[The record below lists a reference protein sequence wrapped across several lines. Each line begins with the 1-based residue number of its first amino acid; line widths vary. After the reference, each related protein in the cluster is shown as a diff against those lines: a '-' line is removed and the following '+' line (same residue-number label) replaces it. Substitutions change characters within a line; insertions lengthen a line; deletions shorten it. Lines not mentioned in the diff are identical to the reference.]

1 MGRPDNALTP
11 SASYQKYENM
21 KRIFGILGILL
32 LLSMTMVACQD
43 FVEEPDQGL
52 LTTRS
57 AGADPTHYYWYNGE
71 KVALTLNNEYVNV
84 LLDKD
89 QGTPSNVSSMFEN
102 YQVQDVGVQ
111 SGNIIKLK
119 LAATAAASDFSQ
131 ITLNLRQHKQVK
143 QVLPFFNRG
152 SGEPVGTSDVFYL
165 KLKDAQDYMAL
176 KTLAAQKN
184 VEVVKEVPNMPLWYI
199 LSIENSS
206 FASAVEASNYFYET
220 GNFDDVDPAFMFR
233 FQPTATPND
242 PMFGQLWGL
251 KNNSYPGIDVNAT
264 AAWDI
269 TRGAG
274 AKVAVVDQGI
284 DPNHNDLKANFYSLS
299 YDAQSG
305 TSPSVYK
312 SGNTHGTHV
321 AGTVAAV
328 MNNNLQVV
336 GVAPQSKI
344 IRVSHDLY
352 ASSTIS
358 AELASGISW
367 AWQNGAD
374 VITNSWGDQGGAL
387 YGQLQSAILEQ
398 AIVNAM
404 TKGRNGLGCVVTFA
418 AGNRSPKMDYPG
430 TFHDDILTVGSIDSN
445 GSRSSFSG
453 YGTKLDVVAP
463 GNAIVST
470 LPNNGTGSMSGT
482 SMATPHVAGVAALV
496 ISQHPTYTRAQ
507 VVSAIEGSARKLTNY
522 KFTATSGRP
531 NGTWNDQ
538 VGYGLVDAFAAVN
551 YSGGGFVQFFD
562 QIVSV
567 NRTVQG
573 DAVETKNVTVS
584 NNAKLTI
591 IGTDKIILFEK
602 LNINHG
608 SKFEMRRQ

>member
-1 MGRPDNALTP
+1 
-11 SASYQKYENM
+11 M
-21 KRIFGILGILL
+21 KKIFGILGMLL
-32 LLSMTMVACQD
+32 LLSLTMVACQD
-43 FVEEPDQGL
+43 FVEEPDQGP

-57 AGADPTHYYWYNGE
+57 AGADPTLYYWYKGE

-84 LLDKD
+84 LVDKNT
-89 QGTPSNVSSMFEN
+89 GVAMNASSLFQN
-102 YQVQDVGVQ
+102 YQVQDDSLQ
-111 SGNIIKLK
+111 SGNLVKLR
-119 LAATAAASDFSQ
+119 LTAKSAASDYSQ
-131 ITLNLRQHKQVK
+131 IVNDLKQNKQVK
-143 QVLPFFNRG
+143 HVLPFFNRG
-152 SGEPVGTSDVFYL
+152 NAEPIGTSEIFYL
-165 KLKDAQDYMAL
+165 KLKDAQDYTAL
-176 KTLAAQKN
+176 QTLAAQKN

-206 FASAVEASNYFYET
+206 FESAVQASNYFYET

-233 FQPTATPND
+233 FKASAIPND
-242 PMFGQLWGL
+242 PMFGQQWGL
-251 KNNSYPGIDVNAT
+251 KNNSYSGIDVNAT

-269 TRGAG
+269 TKGAG

-284 DPNHNDLKANFYSLS
+284 DPNHNDLKANFYTLS

-312 SGNTHGTHV
+312 SANKHGTHV

-336 GVAPQSKI
+336 GVAPESKI

-358 AELASGISW
+358 SELAGGINW

-387 YGQLQSAILEQ
+387 YGQLHSTILEE

-418 AGNRSPKMDYPG
+418 AGNMSPVMDYPG
-430 TFHDDILTVGSIDSN
+430 NFNDNLLTVGSIDSN
-445 GSRSSFSG
+445 GSKSSFSG
-453 YGTKLDVVAP
+453 YGDKLDVVAP
-463 GNAIVST
+463 GASILST
-470 LPNNGTGSMSGT
+470 LPNNSTGTMSGT

-496 ISQHPTYTRAQ
+496 IAKHPTYTRLQ
-507 VVSAIEGSARKLTNY
+507 VVSAIEGSARKLSGYSFSNHT
-522 KFTATSGRP
+522 GRP
-531 NGTWNDQ
+531 NGTWNEQ
-538 VGYGLVDAFAAVN
+538 VGYGLVDAYAAIN
-551 YSGGGFVQFFD
+551 YTGDVVQFFD
-562 QIVSV
+562 QIVSS
-567 NRTVQG
+567 NLTVQG
-573 DAVETKNVTVS
+573 REVETKNVTVS
-584 NNAKLTI
+584 NNAKLTV
-591 IGTDKIILFEK
+591 IGGDKITLFEK

-608 SKFEMRRQ
+608 SKFEMRRE

>member
-1 MGRPDNALTP
+1 
-11 SASYQKYENM
+11 M
-21 KRIFGILGILL
+21 KKIFGILGILL
-32 LLSMTMVACQD
+32 LLSFTMVACQD
-43 FVEEPDQGL
+43 YVEELNQEPL
-52 LTTRS
+52 MTRS
-57 AGADPTHYYWYNGE
+57 ASADPTLYYWYKGE

-84 LLDKD
+84 LVDKNKWAAK
-89 QGTPSNVSSMFEN
+89 NVSSLTQN
-102 YQVQDVGVQ
+102 YQVQNDSLQ
-111 SGNIIKLK
+111 SGNLVKLRLTTK
-119 LAATAAASDFSQ
+119 STASDYSQ
-131 ITLNLRQHKQVK
+131 IVKDLKQNEQVK
-143 QVLPFFNRG
+143 HVLPFFNRG
-152 SGEPVGTSDVFYL
+152 NAEPIGTSEIFYL
-165 KLKDAQDYMAL
+165 KLKDAQDYTAL
-176 KTLAAQKN
+176 QTLAAQKD

-206 FASAVEASNYFYET
+206 FESSVEASNYFYET
-220 GNFDDVDPAFMFR
+220 GNFDDVDPAFMFN
-233 FQPTATPND
+233 FKVNAIPND
-242 PMFGQLWGL
+242 PMFGQQWGL
-251 KNNSYPGIDVNAT
+251 KNNSYPGVDINVT

-312 SGNTHGTHV
+312 SYNNHGTHV

-328 MNNNLQVV
+328 WNNNLQVV
-336 GVAPQSKI
+336 GVAPESKI

-358 AELASGISW
+358 SELAGGINW

-387 YGQLQSAILEQ
+387 YGQLHSAILEE

-404 TKGRNGLGCVVTFA
+404 TKGRNGLGSVVTFA
-418 AGNRSPKMDYPG
+418 AGNKSPVMDYPG
-430 TFHDDILTVGSIDSN
+430 NFHDDILTVGAIASN
-445 GSRSSFSG
+445 GTRSSFSG

-463 GNAIVST
+463 GSNILST
-470 LPNNGTGSMSGT
+470 LPNNMTGTMNGT

-496 ISQHPTYTRAQ
+496 ISQHPTYTRSQ
-507 VVSAIEGSARKLTNY
+507 VVSAIEGSARKLSGYSFSNQT
-522 KFTATSGRP
+522 GRP
-531 NGTWNDQ
+531 NGTWNEQ
-538 VGYGLVDAFAAVN
+538 VGYGLVDAYAAIN
-551 YSGGGFVQFFD
+551 YTSDIVQFFD
-562 QIVSV
+562 QIVSSDQ
-567 NRTVQG
+567 TVQG
-573 DAVETKNVTVS
+573 REVETQNVTVS

-591 IGTDKIILFEK
+591 IGGNKITVFER

-608 SKFEMRRQ
+608 SKFEMRRE

>member
-1 MGRPDNALTP
+1 
-11 SASYQKYENM
+11 M
-21 KRIFGILGILL
+21 KKIFGILGMLL
-32 LLSMTMVACQD
+32 LLSFTMVACQD
-43 FVEEPDQGL
+43 FVEEPDQGP

-57 AGADPTHYYWYNGE
+57 AGADPTLYYWYKGE

-84 LLDKD
+84 LVDKNT
-89 QGTPSNVSSMFEN
+89 GVAMNASSLFQN
-102 YQVQDVGVQ
+102 YQVQDDSLQ
-111 SGNIIKLK
+111 SGNLVKLR
-119 LAATAAASDFSQ
+119 LTAKSAASDYSQ
-131 ITLNLRQHKQVK
+131 IVNDLKQNKQVK
-143 QVLPFFNRG
+143 HVLPFFNRG
-152 SGEPVGTSDVFYL
+152 NAEPIGTSEIFYL
-165 KLKDAQDYMAL
+165 KLKDAQDYTAL
-176 KTLAAQKN
+176 QTLAAQKN

-206 FASAVEASNYFYET
+206 FESAVQASNYFYET

-233 FQPTATPND
+233 FKASAIPND
-242 PMFGQLWGL
+242 PMFAQQWGL

-269 TRGAG
+269 TKGAG

-284 DPNHNDLKANFYSLS
+284 DPNHNDLKANFHTLS

-305 TSPSVYK
+305 TTPSVYK
-312 SGNTHGTHV
+312 SANKHGTHV

-336 GVAPQSKI
+336 GVAPESKI

-358 AELASGISW
+358 SELAGGINW
-367 AWQNGAD
+367 AWQSGAD

-387 YGQLQSAILEQ
+387 YGQLHSAILEE

-418 AGNRSPKMDYPG
+418 AGNMSPVMDYPG
-430 TFHDDILTVGSIDSN
+430 NFNDNILTVGSIDSD
-445 GSRSSFSG
+445 GSKSSFSG
-453 YGTKLDVVAP
+453 YGDKLDVVAP
-463 GNAIVST
+463 GASILST
-470 LPNNGTGSMSGT
+470 LPNNSAGTMSGT

-496 ISQHPTYTRAQ
+496 IAKHPTYTRLQ
-507 VVSAIEGSARKLTNY
+507 VVSAIEGSARKLSKYSFSNHT
-522 KFTATSGRP
+522 GRP
-531 NGTWNDQ
+531 NGTWNEQ
-538 VGYGLVDAFAAVN
+538 VGYGLVDAYAAIN
-551 YSGGGFVQFFD
+551 YTGDVVQFFD
-562 QIVSV
+562 QLISS
-567 NRTVQG
+567 NMTVQG
-573 DAVETKNVTVS
+573 REVETKNVTVS

-591 IGTDKIILFEK
+591 IGGDKITLFEK

-608 SKFEMRRQ
+608 SKFEMRRE